1 MPIDNHRPSEGENLI
16 TVEVAYALPDRQSLI
31 SLEVEEGTTALE
43 AVRQSGIADEYSTID
58 LQRDSMGIFSNLL
71 NGKDWPLPS
80 EYVLQPGD
88 RVEIYRPLQIDPRE
102 ARLARVRN
110 KQAGQSISSGRGGKI
125 NRSEDQ

>member
-43 AVRQSGIADEYSTID
+43 AVRQSGIAEEYSTID

-102 ARLARVRN
+102 ARLARARK
-110 KQAGQSISSGRGGKI
+110 KQA
-125 NRSEDQ
+125 E